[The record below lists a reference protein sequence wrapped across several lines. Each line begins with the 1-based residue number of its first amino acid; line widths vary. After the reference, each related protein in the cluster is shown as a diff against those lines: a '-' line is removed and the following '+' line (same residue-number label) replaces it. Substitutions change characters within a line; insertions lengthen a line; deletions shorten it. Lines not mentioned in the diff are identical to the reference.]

1 MLKIVNEYPS
11 LQKLKGNG
19 RTVNPP
25 RLQILRIDGEAMIDD
40 VIMHGTLRHLWK
52 KTHEKDVVGIVTF
65 DLTGLLTTNHII
77 AYITM
82 AYRSL

>member
-1 MLKIVNEYPS
+1 M
-11 LQKLKGNG
+11 
-19 RTVNPP
+19 
-25 RLQILRIDGEAMIDD
+25 IDG

-52 KTHEKDVVGIVTF
+52 KKTREKDVVGIVTF

-82 AYRSL
+82 AYRSLRGNVRC

>member
-1 MLKIVNEYPS
+1 
-11 LQKLKGNG
+11 
-19 RTVNPP
+19 
-25 RLQILRIDGEAMIDD
+25 MIDD

-52 KTHEKDVVGIVTF
+52 KTREKDVVGIVTF
-65 DLTGLLTTNHII
+65 DVTGLLTTNHII

>member
-1 MLKIVNEYPS
+1 MSTPILHFRNF
-11 LQKLKGNG
+11 KGNG
-19 RTVNPP
+19 RNVNPP

-52 KTHEKDVVGIVTF
+52 KTREKDVVGIVTF